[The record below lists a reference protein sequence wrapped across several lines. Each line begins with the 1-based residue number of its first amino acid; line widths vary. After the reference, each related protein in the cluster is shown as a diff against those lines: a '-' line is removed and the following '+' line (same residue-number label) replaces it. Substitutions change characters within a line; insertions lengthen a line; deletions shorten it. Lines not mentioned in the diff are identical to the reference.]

1 MTTDRSLHLLT
12 AWAVYHRQ
20 RNRREIH
27 WEDQTLTASLCPGAS
42 PSDCMSRLSQTEKQ
56 TRDSLRRPNTYCIS
70 LSRCFTFWLHE
81 PFITDR
87 ETDERFT
94 EKTKHLLHLSVQVLH
109 LLTAWAVYHRQRNR
123 REIHW
128 EDQTLTASL
137 CPGAS
142 PSDCM
147 SRLSQTEKQ
156 TRDSLRRPNTYCIS
170 LSRCFTFWP
179 HEPFITDRETD
190 ERFTEKTKH
199 LLHLSVQVLHLL
211 TAWAVYHRQRNR
223 REIHGED
230 QTLTASL
237 CPGASP
243 SDCMSRLSQTEK
255 QTRDSLRRPNTY
267 CISLSRC
274 FTFWLHEPFIT
285 DRETDERF
293 TEKTKHLLHLSVQ
306 VPSPSDCMSRLSQTE
321 KQTRDSRRRPNTYC
335 ISLSRCFTFWPHE
348 PFITDRET
356 DERFTEKTKHLLHLS
371 VQVLH
376 LLTAWAVYHRQRN
389 RRENH
394 GEDQTLTASLCPGA
408 SPSDCMSRL
417 SQTEKQTRDSL
428 RRPNTYCISLSRCFT
443 FWLHEPFITDRETD
457 ERITEKTKHLLHLSV
472 QVPSPSDCMS
482 RLSQT
487 EKQTRDSRRR
497 PNTYCISLSRCFTFW
512 LHEPFITDRETDERF
527 TEKTKHLLHLSVQ
540 VLHLLTAWAVYHRQR
555 NRREIHW
562 EDQTLTASLCP
573 GASPSDCMSRL
584 SQTEK
589 QTRDSRRRPNTYCIS
604 LSRCFTFWP
613 HEPFITDRETD
624 ERFTEKTKHLLH
636 LSVQV
641 LHLLTAWAVYHRQRN
656 RREIH
661 WEDQTLTA
669 SLCPGPFTFWLHE
682 PFITDRETDE
692 RFTEKTKHLL
702 HLSVQVL
709 HLLTAWAVYH
719 RQRNRREIHGEDQT
733 LTASLCPG
741 ASPSDCMSRLS
752 QTEKQTRDSL
762 RRPNTYCIS
771 LSRCSTFWLHE
782 PFITDRETDER
793 FTEKTKHLL
802 HLSVQVLHLLT
813 AWAVYHRQRNR
824 REIHWEDQTLTAS
837 LCPGASPSD
846 CMSRLSQTE
855 KQTRDSRRR
864 PNTYCISLSRCF
876 TFWLHEPFITDRE
889 TDERFTEKTKHL
901 LHLSVQVLHLLTAWA
916 VYHRQRN
923 RREIHWEDQTL
934 TASLCPGAS
943 PSDCMSRLS
952 QTEKQ
957 TRDSLRRPNTY
968 CISLSRCFTFW
979 LHEPF
984 ITDRETDERFTEKTK
999 HLLHLSVQV
1008 LHLLTA
1014 WAVYQTEKQTRD
1026 SRRRPNT
1033 YCISL
1038 SRCFTFW
1045 LHEPFIT
1052 DRETDER
1059 FTEKTK
1065 HLLHLSVQVLHL
1077 LTAWAVYHRQ
1087 RNRREIHWEDQTLTT
1102 SLCPGA
1108 SPSDCMSRL
1117 SQTEKQTRDSLRRPN
1132 TYCISLSRCFTFWLH
1147 EPFIT
1152 DRETDER
1159 FTEKTKHLLHL
1170 SVQVLHLLTAWAVY
1184 HRQRNRRETHWED
1197 QTLTASLC
1205 PGASPSDCMSR
1216 LSQTEKQTRDSRR
1229 RPNTYC
1235 ISLSRCF
1242 TFWLHEPF
1250 ITDRETD
1257 ERLTEKTKHLLHLSV
1272 QVLHLLTAWAV
1283 YHRQRNRRE
1292 THWEDQ
1298 TLTASLCPG
1307 ASPSDRMSRLS
1318 QTEKQTRDS
1327 RRRPN
1332 TYCISL
1338 SRCFTFWLHEPFI
1351 TDRET
1356 DERLTEKTKHLLH
1369 LSVQVLHLL
1378 TAWAVYHRQRNRRE
1392 IHWEDQTLTA
1402 SLCPRFSQ
1410 KIHSL
1415 NSIKVWKLGQNL
1427 WTFFSIP
1434 VLAQFSILSVQNY
1447 IFIII

>member
-1 MTTDRSLHLLT
+1 
-12 AWAVYHRQ
+12 
-20 RNRREIH
+20 
-27 WEDQTLTASLCPGAS
+27 
-42 PSDCMSRLSQTEKQ
+42 MSRLSQTEKQ
-56 TRDSLRRPNTYCIS
+56 TRDSRRRPNTYCIS

-128 EDQTLTASL
+128 EDQTLTASLCPGPFTFWLHEPFITDRETDERFTEKTKHLLHLSVQVLHLLTAWAVYHRQRNRREIHGEDQTLTASL

-321 KQTRDSRRRPNTYC
+321 KQTRDSLRRPNTYC
-335 ISLSRCFTFWPHE
+335 ISLSRCFTFWLHE

-389 RRENH
+389 RRETH
-394 GEDQTLTASLCPGA
+394 WEDQTLTASLCPGA

-457 ERITEKTKHLLHLSV
+457 ERFTEKTKHLLHLSV
-472 QVPSPSDCMS
+472 QVLHLLTAWAVYHRQRNRRETHWEDQTLTTSLCPGASPSDRMS

-497 PNTYCISLSRCFTFW
+497 PNTYYISLSRCFTFW

-573 GASPSDCMSRL
+573 GASPSDRMSRL
-584 SQTEK
+584 SPTEK

-604 LSRCFTFWP
+604 LSRC
-613 HEPFITDRETD
+613 
-624 ERFTEKTKHLLH
+624 
-636 LSVQV
+636 
-641 LHLLTAWAVYHRQRN
+641 
-656 RREIH
+656 
-661 WEDQTLTA
+661 
-669 SLCPGPFTFWLHE
+669 FTFWLHE

-752 QTEKQTRDSL
+752 QTEKQTRDS
-762 RRPNTYCIS
+762 
-771 LSRCSTFWLHE
+771 
-782 PFITDRETDER
+782 
-793 FTEKTKHLL
+793 
-802 HLSVQVLHLLT
+802 
-813 AWAVYHRQRNR
+813 
-824 REIHWEDQTLTAS
+824 
-837 LCPGASPSD
+837 
-846 CMSRLSQTE
+846 
-855 KQTRDSRRR
+855 RRR

-876 TFWLHEPFITDRE
+876 TFWPHEPFITDRE

-999 HLLHLSVQV
+999 HLLQ
-1008 LHLLTA
+1008 
-1014 WAVYQTEKQTRD
+1014 
-1026 SRRRPNT
+1026 
-1033 YCISL
+1033 
-1038 SRCFTFW
+1038 
-1045 LHEPFIT
+1045 
-1052 DRETDER
+1052 
-1059 FTEKTK
+1059 
-1065 HLLHLSVQVLHL
+1065 LSVQVLHL

-1087 RNRREIHWEDQTLTT
+1087 RNRREIHGEDQTLTA

-1184 HRQRNRRETHWED
+1184 HRQRNRREIH
-1197 QTLTASLC
+1197 
-1205 PGASPSDCMSR
+1205 G
-1216 LSQTEKQTRDSRR
+1216 
-1229 RPNTYC
+1229 
-1235 ISLSRCF
+1235 
-1242 TFWLHEPF
+1242 
-1250 ITDRETD
+1250 
-1257 ERLTEKTKHLLHLSV
+1257 
-1272 QVLHLLTAWAV
+1272 
-1283 YHRQRNRRE
+1283 
-1292 THWEDQ
+1292 EDQ

-1356 DERLTEKTKHLLH
+1356 DERFTEKTKHLLH

-1392 IHWEDQTLTA
+1392 IHGEDQTLTA

-1415 NSIKVWKLGQNL
+1415 NSIKVWNLGQNL